1 MKKLTS
7 SIFIGILG
15 LYAAGAANAA
25 VVSTGYLEEKLADKQ
40 DAFTVG
46 GNVKM
51 ENNVL
56 TVDTGAVGA
65 DVTTLVTGGAVDT
78 AIKAA
83 VSAEV
88 TARDEAI
95 ESAISD
101 EVTARNNAISAKIG
115 DLGEN
120 ADVVAAIASS
130 LGVAKGYTDQEIN
143 ALAAKLDGTAGP
155 EGQPGLVTQVTN
167 LQQLVGGTAVADQIA
182 NAIDAL
188 TAEDIPELGIS
199 KITGL
204 QDALDAKQTKLGVDD
219 FGNFVTIDENG
230 KIVTTF
236 KPTESVAIA
245 NDGSL
250 SVGVITNANIVDGS
264 IDGKKLAANSVTGDQ
279 IANGAIGA
287 DELGEN
293 AVTDAAVADGALGV
307 AKINGLQDSLNA
319 KFEVPAYTTQTQN
332 GTYVLTAT
340 QTDAGVTYAWE
351 NIAGRDDSVT
361 E

>member
-7 SIFIGILG
+7 SIFVGILG
-15 LYAAGAANAA
+15 LCAVGAADAA

-40 DAFTVG
+40 DAFTVE

-51 ENNVL
+51 SDNNVL
-56 TVDTGAVGA
+56 TVETGAVA
-65 DVTTLVTGGAVDT
+65 ENATTLVTGGAVDT

-83 VSAEV
+83 VSAEAAAV
-88 TARDEAI
+88 AE
-95 ESAISD
+95 
-101 EVTARNNAISAKIG
+101 KIG

-120 ADVVAAIASS
+120 ASVVAAIASS
-130 LGVAKGYTDQEIN
+130 LNKANQYTDEEIN
-143 ALAAKLDGTAGP
+143 ELAAKLDGTAGP

-167 LQQLVGGTAVADQIA
+167 LQQLVGDTAVAEQIA
-182 NAIDAL
+182 NAIGAL

-204 QDALDAKQTKLGVDD
+204 QDALDNKQTKLGVDD

-230 KIVTTF
+230 KIVTMF
-236 KPTESVAIA
+236 KATDSVAIA
-245 NDGSL
+245 DDGSL
-250 SVGVITNANIVDGS
+250 SVGVITNANIADGTINGS
-264 IDGKKLAANSVTGDQ
+264 KLVANSVTADQ
-279 IANGAIGA
+279 IATGAIGV
-287 DELGEN
+287 DELGAN
-293 AVTDAAVADGALGV
+293 AVTDAAVADGALAV
-307 AKINGLQDSLNA
+307 AKINGLQASLDE
-319 KFEVPAYTTQTQN
+319 KFEIPEYTTQTQN

-351 NIAGRDDSVT
+351 NIAGRDDSAT